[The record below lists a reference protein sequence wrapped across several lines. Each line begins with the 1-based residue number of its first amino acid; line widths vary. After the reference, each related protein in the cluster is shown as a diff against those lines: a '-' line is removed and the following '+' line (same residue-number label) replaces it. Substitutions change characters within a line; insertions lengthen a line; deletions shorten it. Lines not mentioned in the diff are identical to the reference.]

1 MDDEYVLP
9 RKASPDSPL
18 RLAVMIS
25 GGGSGL
31 RALLRHQQEADT
43 AHVTKLV
50 ISDSESAGGLDHAR
64 EAGVDF
70 VSVPL
75 PKELKG
81 DERRRAHEEKIMRII
96 ESKDIELIVLSG
108 YMRILTPLFV
118 SQWKGRLVNIHPSLL
133 PEFPGA
139 HAQRDALEARVRVSG
154 CTVHFVD
161 EGVDSGPI
169 IEQREVP
176 VFEYDTVET
185 LRERIKTA
193 EHDLYPKVLDD
204 ISSGRV
210 LL

>member
-1 MDDEYVLP
+1 VDDEYVLP

-31 RALLRHQQEADT
+31 RALLRHQQEAVT